1 MDEHVLVIPTELFER
16 CGSFQGFK
24 PWDTPLIKA
33 SYEPLFDPCNQRFMP
48 RAEAEKDP
56 RFKQLIPY
64 VVLAHLA
71 TATVATY
78 ERGVGQGP
86 GVADLGVAGGLL
98 GGLARSLQVETFDL
112 HS

>member
-56 RFKQLIPY
+56 RFKQLIPQ
-64 VVLAHLA
+64 
-71 TATVATY
+71 
-78 ERGVGQGP
+78 RRP
-86 GVADLGVAGGLL
+86 
-98 GGLARSLQVETFDL
+98 
-112 HS
+112 